1 MVLSVGQKQTHFIT
15 EKHKTVEKKVTLPNR
30 WIKGLGNVQVYLSE
44 MDLAYRL
51 NKAEAIQLFRSLPKQ
66 AVKND
71 YYLVKRGVGLHF
83 CAYPY
88 SGSYQNRRS
97 APSQPLTKFTS
108 ACR

>member
-1 MVLSVGQKQTHFIT
+1 VRAFNAVTASEKMILGIGQKQTHFIT
-15 EKHKTVEKKVTLPNR
+15 EKHKSVEKKVTLPNR

-71 YYLVKRGVGLHF
+71 YYSYKAYF
-83 CAYPY
+83 CLPIV
-88 SGSYQNRRS
+88 
-97 APSQPLTKFTS
+97 FTYIAVTVS
-108 ACR
+108 NL